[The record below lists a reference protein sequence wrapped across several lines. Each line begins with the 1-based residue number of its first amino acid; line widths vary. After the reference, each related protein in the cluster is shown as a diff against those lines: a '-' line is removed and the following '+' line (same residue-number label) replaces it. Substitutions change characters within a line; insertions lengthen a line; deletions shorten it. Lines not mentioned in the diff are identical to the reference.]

1 MNALR
6 NVAVAPAAPETD
18 YVERAGELGVKF
30 AARAAE
36 HDSGDVFV
44 AANYADLKA
53 AKIFSAGVPGEL
65 GGGGASHAELCAMLR
80 TLARHCPSTALALAM
95 HTHQVATPAWRWRND
110 RALACANTASST
122 YRSSASRST
131 MAATGASPSPSQP
144 RSRTLRCR

>member
-1 MNALR
+1 M
-6 NVAVAPAAPETD
+6 
-18 YVERAGELGVKF
+18 KF

-110 RALACANTASST
+110 RAPVEAFLRRVASEELVLLSSGGSDWLPGSGKAEKVEGGYRVTARKVFTSGAPGGGF
-122 YRSSASRST
+122 SSAIR
-131 MAATGASPSPSQP
+131 
-144 RSRTLRCR
+144 